1 MPPIAYFNVVRGKD
15 PLLKYETRYHMVVQ
29 ADGSGIK
36 PTARYYGVSRNTV
49 RKWLRRYRQ
58 NHVSGLIEQSRAPH
72 HIPHKTSTK
81 VAARVIRLKRRLR
94 RYGSKRLVRDYSP
107 GCGHSAFERICR
119 EKKLIRSRKRRR
131 ERRNDLRALKARYR
145 FGRRTCNDTK
155 HLDDIP
161 EYWAQAIRR
170 GLPLFQ
176 YSHRDVRTGAMFLG
190 FANEL
195 SGTHAAAFTRALTA
209 WYRQH
214 GVRLR
219 GGVWLHDGGSEYI
232 GSVKAKHPS
241 AFQRALAE
249 ARIRGLQIPKTT
261 YNAEVETIH
270 NTIEFEFFEVERFL
284 DRADFFAKASG
295 YQLWYNCERRNCNRH
310 DQSPLEILRRV
321 APGVDQH
328 ILLLPALDLDALVDR
343 QVTSIAA
350 TMLKGGHDVP
360 GPARGLRLAVHHD
373 EPRDLGSR
381 DEVRSKWYESDTG
394 NWVLETGNSRR

>member
-15 PLLKYETRYHMVVQ
+15 PRLKYETRYHMVVQ
-29 ADGSGIK
+29 ADTSGIK

-72 HIPHKTSTK
+72 HIPHRTGPK
-81 VAARVIRLKRRLR
+81 VAERVIRLKRRLR

-119 EKKLIRSRKRRR
+119 EKNLMKCRKRRR
-131 ERRNDLRALKARYR
+131 VRRNDLRALKARYR

-195 SGTHAAAFTRALTA
+195 SGTHAAVFTRVLTA

-219 GGVWLHDGGSEYI
+219 GAVWLHDGGSEYI

-241 AFQRALAE
+241 AFQLALAE
-249 ARIRGLQIPKTT
+249 ARIRGFQIPKTT

-310 DQSPLEILRRV
+310 DQSPLDILRRV
-321 APGVDQH
+321 APGIDQH
-328 ILLLPALDLDALVDR
+328 ILLLPALDLDTLVDR
-343 QVTSIAA
+343 QVTSLAA
-350 TMLKGGHDVP
+350 IQLRGGHDVP
-360 GPARGLRLAVHHD
+360 GPAHSHRLTLI
-373 EPRDLGSR
+373 R
-381 DEVRSKWYESDTG
+381 T
-394 NWVLETGNSRR
+394 

>member
-15 PLLKYETRYHMVVQ
+15 QRLKYETRYHMVIQ

-58 NHVSGLIEQSRAPH
+58 NHVSGLTEQSRAPH
-72 HIPHKTSTK
+72 HIPHKTSRK
-81 VAARVIRLKRRLR
+81 VAARVIRIKRRLR

-119 EKKLIRSRKRRR
+119 EKHLMRSRKRRR
-131 ERRNDLRALKARYR
+131 VRRNDLRALKARYR

-161 EYWAQAIRR
+161 EYWPQAIRR

-195 SGTHAAAFTRALTA
+195 SLTHAATFTGVLTA
-209 WYRQH
+209 WYRAH

-219 GGVWLHDGGSEYI
+219 GAVWLHDGGSEYI

-241 AFQRALAE
+241 AFQLALA
-249 ARIRGLQIPKTT
+249 AAGIRGLQIPKTT

-321 APGVDQH
+321 APAVDQRV
-328 ILLLPALDLDALVDR
+328 LLLPALDLDALVDR
-343 QVTSIAA
+343 QVTSIVAA
-350 TMLKGGHDVP
+350 MRKGGHDVP
-360 GPARGLRLAVHHD
+360 GPARPCAT
-373 EPRDLGSR
+373 
-381 DEVRSKWYESDTG
+381 WA
-394 NWVLETGNSRR
+394 

>member
-1 MPPIAYFNVVRGKD
+1 MPPIAYFSVVRGKD
-15 PLLKYETRYHMVVQ
+15 PQLKYETRYHMVMQ
-29 ADGSGIK
+29 ASESGIR

-58 NHVSGLIEQSRAPH
+58 NHVSGLTEQSRAPH
-72 HIPHKTSTK
+72 RIPHKTSPK
-81 VAARVIRLKRRLR
+81 VAERVVKLKRRLR

-119 EKKLIRSRKRRR
+119 EKHLTRSRKRRR
-131 ERRNDLRALKARYR
+131 VRRNDLRALKARYR
-145 FGRRTCNDTK
+145 YGRRTCNDTK

-170 GLPLFQ
+170 RLPLFQ

-195 SGTHAAAFTRALTA
+195 SGTHAAVFTRALTA

-219 GGVWLHDGGSEYI
+219 GAVWLHDGGSEYI

-241 AFQRALAE
+241 AFQLALAE
-249 ARIRGLQIPKTT
+249 TRIRGLQIPKTT

-310 DQSPLEILRRV
+310 NQSPLEILRRV
-321 APGVDQH
+321 APGIDQR
-328 ILLLPALDLDALVDR
+328 ILLLPALDLDAQVDR
-343 QVTSIAA
+343 QVTSVVAA
-350 TMLKGGHDVP
+350 MRRGGHDVP
-360 GPARGLRLAVHHD
+360 GPARFRNG
-373 EPRDLGSR
+373 
-381 DEVRSKWYESDTG
+381 TG
-394 NWVLETGNSRR
+394 

>member
-1 MPPIAYFNVVRGKD
+1 
-15 PLLKYETRYHMVVQ
+15 MVVQ

-36 PTARYYGVSRNTV
+36 PTARYYGYHGTP
-49 RKWLRRYRQ
+49 
-58 NHVSGLIEQSRAPH
+58 SGSGCVATDRITCPVWTEQSRAPH
-72 HIPHKTSTK
+72 HIPHKTSPK
-81 VAARVIRLKRRLR
+81 VAERVLKLKRRLR

-119 EKKLIRSRKRRR
+119 EKHLMRTRKRRR

-155 HLDDIP
+155 PLDDIP

-195 SGTHAAAFTRALTA
+195 SGTHAAVFTRALTA

-219 GGVWLHDGGSEYI
+219 GAVWLHDGGSEYI

-241 AFQRALAE
+241 AFQLALAE
-249 ARIRGLQIPKTT
+249 AASWDFRYPRRPTMPRLRRSITPSSLSSLRSNGSWTGPTSSPRPVVISCGTT
-261 YNAEVETIH
+261 
-270 NTIEFEFFEVERFL
+270 
-284 DRADFFAKASG
+284 ASG
-295 YQLWYNCERRNCNRH
+295 ATATGTIRAR
-310 DQSPLEILRRV
+310 LRYS
-321 APGVDQH
+321 G
-328 ILLLPALDLDALVDR
+328 
-343 QVTSIAA
+343 
-350 TMLKGGHDVP
+350 
-360 GPARGLRLAVHHD
+360 
-373 EPRDLGSR
+373 E
-381 DEVRSKWYESDTG
+381 
-394 NWVLETGNSRR
+394 